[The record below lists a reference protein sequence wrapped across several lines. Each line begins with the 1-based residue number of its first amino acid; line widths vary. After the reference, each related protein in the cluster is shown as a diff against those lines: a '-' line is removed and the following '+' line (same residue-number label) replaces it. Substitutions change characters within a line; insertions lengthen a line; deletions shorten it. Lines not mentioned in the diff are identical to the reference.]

1 MNNARKFIDNET
13 NEIITIEEL
22 KAEYKELKANNETEA
37 ENFTDY
43 LQNCTDKNGTLREIK
58 NLMVCKHCLSAI
70 ESHEGKQATYTHYI
84 DEENET
90 ISMCEW
96 CEENGFNTLYELI

>member
-1 MNNARKFIDNET
+1 MSNTRKFIDNET

-22 KAEYKELKANNETEA
+22 KEEYKQLKANNETET
-37 ENFTDY
+37 ENFADY

-58 NLMVCKHCLSAI
+58 NLLVCEHCLSAI
-70 ESHEGKQATYTHYI
+70 KSREGKQATYTHYV

-90 ISMCEW
+90 SSVCEW
-96 CEENGFNTLYELI
+96 CEEYGFNTLYELI